1 MTITATVA
9 IIAIS
14 IFVLCCLGCAIWF
27 FRDERKRRAAL
38 ETANRNNRELQD
50 QLDVANRN
58 NREFQDQLDVAN
70 SEIDNLKIRLADTE
84 AAKRDA
90 QWLSHLSMVTLQ
102 STVGVL
108 CSARRRSTR
117 LEKARDQTMDNYR
130 KFYEKVKEQAE
141 ARLVR
146 KGVAVVLSFVPG
158 LGLLDIAA
166 DVGETILD
174 VSDASEGIDA
184 VSDAFEEFSDGIAID
199 FPEPM
204 TDDDL
209 IQDAQRTFRDSFEET
224 FREDIAPDCVGAL
237 DGAKLETF
245 LTNML
250 QSTGDLIIK
259 SVEEAYLNG
268 VFEKIDDF
276 VDEFQDYRELLED
289 EPKQEEE
296 PKENNDDSE
305 TN

>member
-1 MTITATVA
+1 MTITATIV

-14 IFVLCCLGCAIWF
+14 IFGLCCLGCAIWF

-38 ETANRNNRELQD
+38 ETANKNNRELQD
-50 QLDVANRN
+50 QLDVANKN
-58 NREFQDQLDVAN
+58 NRELQDQLDVAN

-90 QWLSHLSMVTLQ
+90 QWLSHLSMVTFQ

-108 CSARRRSTR
+108 CSSQRRFAV
-117 LEKARDQTMDNYR
+117 LKKDHDQTVKNYLE
-130 KFYEKVKEQAE
+130 FYKKVKEQGE

-146 KGVAVVLSFVPG
+146 KGAAIALSFFPG
-158 LGLLDIAA
+158 AGLLDILV
-166 DVGETILD
+166 DVGEGIVGVAEISGD
-174 VSDASEGIDA
+174 IIDASKALGG
-184 VSDAFEEFSDGIAID
+184 FTDGIAIE

-204 TDDDL
+204 TDANL
-209 IQDAQRTFRDSFEET
+209 IQDAQSTFSESFKET
-224 FREDIAPDCVGAL
+224 FGEDIGPDCVGAL

-250 QSTGDLIIK
+250 QSTAKLIIK
-259 SVEEAYLNG
+259 SVEEAYFNG

-296 PKENNDDSE
+296 QKENNDDSE